1 MQFFNK
7 ITSVDFLRWRK
18 HAFILSGALI
28 LISIVSLAT
37 RGLNMG
43 VDFTGG
49 TVIEVGY
56 SQTADTGHITASLI
70 KSGFPDAAA
79 QHFGTSKDVMIRLAP
94 RQGLNSAAISEQVM
108 AVLRADN
115 AEVQL
120 RRVEFVGPQVGE
132 ELLAAG
138 ALALLFT
145 MVGILIYLWIRF
157 EIRFAVGA
165 VFATLHDPFLI
176 LGTFSIFQFE
186 FNLTVV
192 AALLAIIGYSLNDTV
207 VIFDR
212 IRENFRKMRKA
223 TPEEVVNSAT
233 NQTLSRTIMT
243 SAVTMV
249 AVVALF
255 IFGGELLFGFSL
267 ALIVGIVVGTYSS
280 IYIAAATALA
290 LGVSKADLMPVEKEG
305 AEQDSR
311 P

>member
-7 ITSVDFLRWRK
+7 ITNVDFLRWRK
-18 HAFILSGALI
+18 TAFIVSGTLI
-28 LISIVSLAT
+28 IASIVSLAV

-56 SQTADTGHITASLI
+56 TQTADLGRIQAVLA
-70 KSGFPDAAA
+70 KGGFPDAAA
-79 QHFGTSKDVMIRLAP
+79 QHFGTSKEVMIRLAP
-94 RQGLNSAAISEQVM
+94 RKGINSAAISEQVM
-108 AVLRADN
+108 SALHSDN
-115 AEVQL
+115 TQVQL

-132 ELLAAG
+132 ELLEAG

-145 MVGILIYLWIRF
+145 MAGILVYLWIRF
-157 EIRFAVGA
+157 EIRFAIGA

-176 LGTFSIFQFE
+176 LGTFSAFQFE

-212 IRENFRKMRKA
+212 VRENFRKMRKA
-223 TPEEVVNSAT
+223 TPVEVVNSAT

-290 LGVSKADLMPVEKEG
+290 LGVSKNDLMPVEKEG
-305 AEQDSR
+305 AERDTQ

>member
-1 MQFFNK
+1 
-7 ITSVDFLRWRK
+7 
-18 HAFILSGALI
+18 
-28 LISIVSLAT
+28 
-37 RGLNMG
+37 
-43 VDFTGG
+43 
-49 TVIEVGY
+49 Y